1 MLEARLAA
9 VNQRPALRKPTN
21 NPELWKGTRLQQTEG
36 RVNKNKREKSKRDL
50 ERYHLERISC
60 LFKVAGHGDTW
71 TRVDVLC
78 FGKIFSLVNG
88 SE

>member
-1 MLEARLAA
+1 MA

-21 NPELWKGTRLQQTEG
+21 NPELGKGTRLQQTEG

-50 ERYHLERISC
+50 ERHHLERISY

-78 FGKIFSLVNG
+78 FGKIFSPGNG